1 MEVRLH
7 DRVIEIA
14 SETIRKWECLGRSSN
29 AGRHNPYTPE
39 NSSSSSHN
47 IKSLLQFRPSFTLLF
62 ITLNT
67 LIYFLLDSPFDNSQ
81 ADLRKLIQFGAYS
94 YPLIIENNEY
104 WRLITSAFL
113 HIGFSHFVFN
123 IGLIL
128 ILGLLIERIYGSWQY
143 LIIYLTS
150 AVAGNLLSLFWIK
163 DSVGAGASG
172 AVFGVMGVMVAYGI
186 WYKNKFPN
194 YQKRIFGYRILPF
207 IILDLIIGIWIPQ
220 INIAAHVGGFI
231 SGLILAAFITPQ
243 IYRSKDSHQSFQTKA
258 IGMLVGSAT
267 TCCFAIAILHSFTDT
282 PDMVEA
288 RAEIVMGTIKS
299 PNSIIRQ
306 YETRTKRKYNRRDFE
321 TLELLYLEQL
331 QNDPK
336 SKSWINKL
344 KSFYRRALESDPS
357 NKSWNE
363 NMLALYFRNVQGTA
377 DEVTELADYIAICE
391 RVARKHGYHELL
403 YRNLEI
409 FLQHA
414 LTLASNDD
422 QSARQNE
429 LEKFYY
435 RAIEVDEFN
444 PTWQN
449 NLAWY
454 YVERKIKSAK
464 AVALAQNAVKI
475 DPSNPI
481 LLDTLAWAYM
491 RNQNHIKSLH
501 VFEAVFWNVSASSK
515 SNISENLAA
524 EKSSWDG
531 LETLINGFD
540 SIPNSLDFDHAFSD
554 FHRRLSTNL
563 AQNADFQ
570 AKLTQ
575 AFDRFKILRDN

>member
-1 MEVRLH
+1 MEVRRH
-7 DRVIEIA
+7 DRVIGIT
-14 SETIRKWECLGRSSN
+14 SETIHKWEGLGRSST
-29 AGRHNPYTPE
+29 AILPPPYAPE
-39 NSSSSSHN
+39 NNNTLHS
-47 IKSLLQFRPSFTLLF
+47 IKLLRQFHPSFTLLF
-62 ITLNT
+62 IILNT
-67 LIYFLLDSPFDNSQ
+67 LIYFLIDSPFDNEQ
-81 ADLRKLIQFGAYS
+81 ANLRKLIQFGAYS
-94 YPLIIENNEY
+94 YPLIIQNNEY

-150 AVAGNLLSLFWIK
+150 AAAGNLLSLFWIR

-186 WYKNKFPN
+186 WYKNKIPN

-220 INIAAHVGGFI
+220 INVAAHVGGFI
-231 SGLILAAFITPQ
+231 CGLIAAVFITPQ
-243 IYRSKDSHQSFQTKA
+243 IYRSKNSHRSFQTKA
-258 IGMLVGSAT
+258 IGILVGSAT

-282 PDMVEA
+282 PDMVDA
-288 RAEIVMGTIKS
+288 RVEIVMDTIKS
-299 PNSIIRQ
+299 PSSIIRQ
-306 YETRTKRKYNRRDFE
+306 YEIRTKRRYNRRDFE

-331 QNDPK
+331 QNDPE
-336 SKSWINKL
+336 STTWINKL
-344 KSFYRRALESDPS
+344 KSFYSRALESDPS
-357 NKSWNE
+357 NKNWNE
-363 NMLALYFRNVQGTA
+363 NMLALYFRNVQGTT
-377 DEVTELADYIAICE
+377 DEATELADYIATCKGI
-391 RVARKHGYHELL
+391 ARKHGYHEPL

-414 LTLASNDD
+414 LTLPPYDD
-422 QSARQNE
+422 QPAKQNE
-429 LEKFYY
+429 LEEFYY
-435 RAIEVDEFN
+435 SAIEVDEAN
-444 PTWQN
+444 PTWKN

-464 AVALAQNAVKI
+464 AVTLAQNAVKLS
-475 DPSNPI
+475 PSNST

-501 VFEAVFWNVSASSK
+501 VFEAVFWNVSESNK
-515 SNISENLAA
+515 SNISEDQAA
-524 EKSSWDG
+524 EKSSWHG
-531 LETLINGFD
+531 LTTLIDGFS
-540 SIPNSLDFDHAFSD
+540 SIPNSHDFDHAFSD
-554 FHRRLSTNL
+554 FHRRLSTDL
-563 AQNADFQ
+563 TQNADFQ

-575 AFDRFKILRDN
+575 AFNRFKTLRDN